1 MEGKKGSSIIQ
12 SDQTNPS
19 QRKPARPHLFRKLL
33 ARRRKEPELLG
44 IRQAAKKLNI
54 SRLKG
59 DSSDPLDFKLQDV
72 LPETTH
78 PKLFGYYSASGIDYA
93 LRELGIYR
101 KADQQGFTDYKVT
114 VTGDAWCQ
122 TLDINGQAKGETYL
136 LMEGRFRKHSWTLP
150 ENTLL
155 KIESGDK
162 QYSMITIEWFLLQN
176 PLAEFSPHRPQLPG
190 QKHPGL
196 GIFEEVMEVFY
207 AVARQIKLDGYI
219 SHPNLFHNAHVYSP
233 EFFFADPKRQAELVA
248 INRAG
253 KGRSLQDLTLAV
265 EGGFLYAEGHKDP
278 YEWSGA
284 PMIRPL
290 SGRLHRAYLQSNYR
304 QVVEDMSARTYFRFD
319 WEAFQVQRDVL
330 VERLLDETDSRNR
343 DNS

>member
-1 MEGKKGSSIIQ
+1 MEEKKGSSRIQ
-12 SDQTNPS
+12 PVQANPS
-19 QRKPARPHLFRKLL
+19 RRKSARLHLFRKLL
-33 ARRRKEPELLG
+33 DTRRKEPKLLG

-78 PKLFGYYSASGIDYA
+78 TKLFGYYSASGIDYA

-101 KADQQGFTDYKVT
+101 KVEQQGFADYKVT
-114 VTGDAWCQ
+114 LTGDAWCQ
-122 TLDINGQAKGETYL
+122 ALDIKGQAKGETYL
-136 LMEGRFRKHSWTLP
+136 LAEGRFRKHAWTLP

-155 KIESGDK
+155 KIESGRK

-176 PLAEFSPHRPQLPG
+176 PLAGFSPHRPQLPG

-196 GIFEEVMEVFY
+196 GILEEVMGVFY
-207 AVARQIKLDGYI
+207 AVAHQIKLDGYI
-219 SHPNLFHNAHVYSP
+219 GHPNLFYNAYVYSP
-233 EFFFADPKRQAELVA
+233 EFFFADPKRRAELLA

-253 KGRSLQDLTLAV
+253 QGHSLQDMTLAV
-265 EGGFLYAEGHKDP
+265 EGGFLYAKGSDEP
-278 YEWSGA
+278 YEWTGA
-284 PMIRPL
+284 PMVRPL
-290 SGRLHRAYLQSNYR
+290 SGRLHRAYRRSNYR
-304 QVVEDMSARTYFRFD
+304 QAVEDMSAKTYFHFD

-330 VERLLDETDSRNR
+330 IKRLLDETNYQNR
-343 DNS
+343 DKS

>member
-265 EGGFLYAEGHKDP
+265 EGGFLYAEGHKDL

-343 DNS
+343 DN

>member
-1 MEGKKGSSIIQ
+1 MEEKKGSSRIQ
-12 SDQTNPS
+12 SDQANPS
-19 QRKPARPHLFRKLL
+19 RRKSARLHLFRRLL
-33 ARRRKEPELLG
+33 ATRRKEPKLLG
-44 IRQAAKKLNI
+44 IRQSAKKLNI

-72 LPETTH
+72 LPESTH

-101 KADQQGFTDYKVT
+101 KVDQQGFTGYKVT

-122 TLDINGQAKGETYL
+122 TLDIKGQAKGKTFL
-136 LMEGRFRKHSWTLP
+136 LAEGRFRKHLWTLP

-155 KIESGDK
+155 KIESSHK

-196 GIFEEVMEVFY
+196 GILEEVMEVFY

-219 SHPNLFHNAHVYSP
+219 GHPNLFYNAHVYSP
-233 EFFFADPKRQAELVA
+233 EFFFADPKRQAELLA
-248 INRAG
+248 INWAG
-253 KGRSLQDLTLAV
+253 QGHTLQDMTLAV
-265 EGGFLYAEGHKDP
+265 EGQFLYAEGRDEA
-278 YEWSGA
+278 YEWTGA
-284 PMIRPL
+284 PMVRPL
-290 SGRLHRAYLQSNYR
+290 SRRLHRAYGQSNYR
-304 QVVEDMSARTYFRFD
+304 QVVEDMSEKTFFRFH
-319 WEAFQVQRDVL
+319 WEAFQAQRDVL
-330 VERLLDETDSRNR
+330 IEQLLDETGQQDR